1 MIQLFTDKWEQQADK
16 HNRMKFSIFFI
27 FGYKHLVMSRISTF
41 FKSKDAKWYVEAA
54 FVLLIIIAVTVI
66 FVFAHRSLN
75 DFWQSSQGAIGFLWI
90 YFYRLLLQDYF
101 DYKYLG
107 KKLNIWA
114 FLIFGTYLLVVP
126 WFMDVLFIG
135 LFLLNALIVTPYFR
149 YKWRKHCTLK
159 DMI

>member
-1 MIQLFTDKWEQQADK
+1 
-16 HNRMKFSIFFI
+16 
-27 FGYKHLVMSRISTF
+27 MSRISTF
-41 FKSKDAKWYVEAA
+41 LKSKDAKWYVEAA

-66 FVFAHRSLN
+66 FVFAHRSWN

-126 WFMDVLFIG
+126 WFMDIWIIG
-135 LFLLNALIVTPYFR
+135 FLLFLAVLLYWVLRRKCAGKLELNN
-149 YKWRKHCTLK
+149 
-159 DMI
+159 